1 MEESWKDIKGFEGL
15 YQVSNKRRVKTL
27 EKEVSHS
34 RNKLLKV
41 KRKKKKKKK
50 VKRSCVGLERLD
62 VLIAL
67 ELSIQKLTQ

>member
-15 YQVSNKRRVKTL
+15 YQVSNLGRVKTL

-41 KRKKKKKKK
+41 KRKSIIKKNKY
-50 VKRSCVGLERLD
+50 
-62 VLIAL
+62 LIRKMGICMYL
-67 ELSIQKLTQ
+67 